1 MPENRDAKRIE
12 PPSPE
17 EYERLRRD
25 AEALRQTKQSG
36 QSDEAVRRSEIKGG
50 THAYIRYTGIGLQF
64 MLMIVL
70 PLGLGYWLDKQ
81 FGTLPWLMVAG
92 ALLGSVGG
100 MVWVVKS
107 VFRME
112 AKGDGKEK
120 QLEK

>member
-1 MPENRDAKRIE
+1 MPENRDAKRTE

-36 QSDEAVRRSEIKGG
+36 HSDEAVRRSKIKGG

-70 PLGLGYWLDKQ
+70 PLGLGYWTDTWL
-81 FGTLPWLMVAG
+81 GTLPWLTVVGAG
-92 ALLGSVGG
+92 LGSVGG

-107 VFRME
+107 VSRME
-112 AKGDGKEK
+112 ARNSEQETK
-120 QLEK
+120 

>member
-1 MPENRDAKRIE
+1 MAENGKARRPV

-36 QSDEAVRRSEIKGG
+36 QSDEAVRRSEVKSG

-70 PLGLGYWLDKQ
+70 PLGLGYWADTWLE
-81 FGTLPWLMVAG
+81 TLPWLTVVG
-92 ALLGSVGG
+92 AVLGSVGG

-112 AKGDGKEK
+112 ARGEEKEK
-120 QLEK
+120 

>member
-1 MPENRDAKRIE
+1 MPENGDNKRPE
-12 PPSPE
+12 APSPD
-17 EYERLRRD
+17 EYQRLKVEAERV
-25 AEALRQTKQSG
+25 RQTHQSG
-36 QSDEAVRRSEIKGG
+36 VSDEDVRRSSIKQG

-64 MLMIVL
+64 ALMIVL

-81 FGTLPWLMVAG
+81 FNTLPWLMVAG

-112 AKGDGKEK
+112 NRAESRDEEK
-120 QLEK
+120 